1 MHRSTHPDTSRRWVG
16 YLRTFQEFEAWFG
29 DEPASSV
36 PTFRL
41 NRRRSNARGLH
52 FHRLAQQAVALG
64 PAPYRQIVATNQPAP
79 ALEATCVKGIPTW
92 WITPGGGVQ
101 APWRPPGH
109 GHVPAKVI

>member
-16 YLRTFQEFEAWFG
+16 YLRTFQEFEACFG

-41 NRRRSNARGLH
+41 NRRRSNARGML

-64 PAPYRQIVATNQPAP
+64 PAPYRQIVATNQPTSP
-79 ALEATCVKGIPTW
+79 SPRGYVREGDTHLALNRSKPRTGVPIGI
-92 WITPGGGVQ
+92 
-101 APWRPPGH
+101 AR
-109 GHVPAKVI
+109 